1 MANAAAVQALTATTA
16 TIVNSAISNDTP
28 PPPMPTPHA
37 TATAATNAITS
48 AAQVHMHIL
57 IEHIQVI

>member
-48 AAQVHMHIL
+48 AAQVPMHI
-57 IEHIQVI
+57 